1 MKKVSLRILAVVF
14 VLLMGL
20 SLVSCKS
27 GGSTGSTTTTAPTA
41 ESTTAEATADEN
53 GLVNGKFPTV
63 EAFVKSDIM
72 QETMKGLKES
82 LEDEDMAIDLKADGN
97 KLVYVFTI
105 KNVEEDQR
113 EAVKSGLESAME
125 SQAETYENIAG
136 SMKDAVDV
144 ENPVVVVLY
153 QDGEGNEIYSREFT
167 K

>member
-1 MKKVSLRILAVVF
+1 MKKISLRILAVVF

-27 GGSTGSTTTTAPTA
+27 GGSTTNDPKT

-97 KLVYVFTI
+97 KLI
-105 KNVEEDQR
+105 
-113 EAVKSGLESAME
+113 
-125 SQAETYENIAG
+125 
-136 SMKDAVDV
+136 
-144 ENPVVVVLY
+144 
-153 QDGEGNEIYSREFT
+153 
-167 K
+167 

>member
-1 MKKVSLRILAVVF
+1 MKKVSLRIFAVVF

-27 GGSTGSTTTTAPTA
+27 GGSTTTTTAPAT

-72 QETMKGLKES
+72 QEMMKGLKES
-82 LEDEDMAIDLKADGN
+82 LEDEDISIDLKADGN

-105 KNVEEDQR
+105 KNIEEDQR
-113 EAVKSGLESAME
+113 EAMKSGLESAIE
-125 SQAETYENIAG
+125 TQVETYENIAG

-153 QDGEGNEIYSREFT
+153 QDSEGNELYSREFT